1 MNRWREIIVAYW
13 QARTQ
18 RERTILLG
26 SALLLALMLLN
37 LGVVSPAIEGRAAWK
52 KNLPALRAQQAQM
65 QILLAKL
72 KATPVTAATAKN
84 IPPVSRKFI
93 ESSLTAKGLKPDSLS
108 VNGDMVIL
116 QLTNHSFSSLIGW
129 LQEMQSSAQL
139 RVTEANVSAQQ
150 QADRV
155 DVTLSLRQAS

>member
-65 QILLAKL
+65 QILLAEL

-93 ESSLTAKGLKPDSLS
+93 DSLS

-129 LQEMQSSAQL
+129 LQEMQSNAQL

-155 DVTLSLRQAS
+155 DVTLSLRQAR